1 VTALLR
7 FDSPQLSPAKGQNK
21 VRQLHDLGDSLLL
34 ITTDRISAFD
44 VIMTNGIPDKGRVLN
59 QMSAFWFQMFQEA
72 CPNHVLTVDDA
83 EIAARIG
90 ISAPELQGR
99 CLIAKKAQPL
109 KIECVARG
117 YLTGSLLKEYRAE
130 GGKVH
135 GLNLPDGLVDGSKLP
150 EPIFTPATKAEEGHD
165 LNLSEAQASDLVGT
179 EIYETVKNWTLTLY
193 QRAADYAL
201 SRGIILA
208 DTKFEFGETPN
219 GPIWID
225 EALTPDSSRFWPQD
239 GYQPG
244 QSQPSFDKQ
253 FVRDYLE
260 EIGFNKQPPGPELPD
275 RVVTATRSKY
285 LEAYERLTGKPLE
298 LD

>member
-1 VTALLR
+1 
-7 FDSPQLSPAKGQNK
+7 
-21 VRQLHDLGDSLLL
+21 
-34 ITTDRISAFD
+34 
-44 VIMTNGIPDKGRVLN
+44 MENGIPDKGRVLN
-59 QMSAFWFQMFQEA
+59 QMSAFWFRMFESE

-83 EIAARIG
+83 EIAERIG
-90 ISAPELQGR
+90 VDSPELKGR
-99 CLIAKKAQPL
+99 CLIAKKAVPL

-135 GLNLPDGLVDGSKLP
+135 GFDLPDGLVDGSRLP

-165 LNLSEAQASDLVGT
+165 LNLSEAQARELVGAET
-179 EIYETVKNWTLTLY
+179 YETVKQWTLTLY
-193 QRAADYAL
+193 ARAAEYAQ

-225 EALTPDSSRFWPQD
+225 EALTPDSSRFWPQE
-239 GYQPG
+239 GYLPG

-260 EIGFNKQPPGPELPD
+260 EIGFNKQPPGPELPE
-275 RVVTATRSKY
+275 RVVQATRAKY
-285 LEAYERLTGKPLE
+285 LEAYERLTGSPLN
-298 LD
+298 LS